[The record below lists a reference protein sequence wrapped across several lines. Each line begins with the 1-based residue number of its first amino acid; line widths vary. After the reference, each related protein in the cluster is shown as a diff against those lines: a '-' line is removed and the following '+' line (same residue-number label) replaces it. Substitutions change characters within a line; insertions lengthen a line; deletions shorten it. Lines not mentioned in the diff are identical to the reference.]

1 MSLCVVPSVLITPK
15 WLERANI
22 YWPPTVDCVITCEK
36 CRRNIKTIQ
45 SLTTR
50 SLPQKSYHLR
60 DYLTQRLFYK
70 IRELKR
76 EKWYLWPV
84 RTKTKTHCLLLR
96 SDSHTWHGNKAQNM
110 GTKQG
115 FTQLALVVQTWKT
128 MLQDHGWTWN
138 KFQRT
143 MKIEVK
149 ENFLGEMGQNGEK
162 SGSQKQE
169 YFLFIQQ
176 IFHKHLLGSCSMAGL
191 HHAWDYIAVN
201 TIF

>member
-1 MSLCVVPSVLITPK
+1 MEHQRVCYGDNVFFPSLFRNDPTWYTMSLCVVPSVLITPK

-76 EKWYLWPV
+76 EKLIFVASQDQNQDALPPV
-84 RTKTKTHCLLLR
+84 EIRLTHV
-96 SDSHTWHGNKAQNM
+96 TWQY
-110 GTKQG
+110 GTKYGHKTGFYTISIGCSDLKDNVTGSWMDLEQISKDNENWSQG
-115 FTQLALVVQTWKT
+115 KLPWRDGTKW
-128 MLQDHGWTWN
+128 
-138 KFQRT
+138 
-143 MKIEVK
+143 
-149 ENFLGEMGQNGEK
+149 GEIG
-162 SGSQKQE
+162 
-169 YFLFIQQ
+169 
-176 IFHKHLLGSCSMAGL
+176 
-191 HHAWDYIAVN
+191 
-201 TIF
+201 